1 MSLLWGLVNSLMI
14 IAYFPLLNIRI
25 PSNVLQIDN
34 VFYQIATFD
43 LIPMDWVLE
52 MLQKLTA
59 DFEREEPL
67 ELHVCEQVQDQGYD
81 TSNPIYNCIDAI
93 VLFLIGGLVALLL
106 KLDRFI
112 GQRFDRVRNV
122 VKRIE
127 KQMYWNLYIRL
138 GIEEFQ
144 VISIGCL
151 IKLYAL
157 DFSNVFES
165 LFSIVGILG
174 MALVILAPLVV
185 WHQLSR

>member
-1 MSLLWGLVNSLMI
+1 M
-14 IAYFPLLNIRI
+14 
-25 PSNVLQIDN
+25 
-34 VFYQIATFD
+34 
-43 LIPMDWVLE
+43 
-52 MLQKLTA
+52 
-59 DFEREEPL
+59 
-67 ELHVCEQVQDQGYD
+67 QDQGYD